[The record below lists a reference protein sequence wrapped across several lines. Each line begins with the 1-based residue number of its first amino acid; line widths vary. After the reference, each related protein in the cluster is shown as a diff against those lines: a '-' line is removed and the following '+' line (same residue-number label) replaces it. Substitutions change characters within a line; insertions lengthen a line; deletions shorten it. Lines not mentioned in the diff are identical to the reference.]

1 MSFTDGLLLT
11 LVNTVAC
18 LMLPK
23 LLSVILTDKTE
34 AEAKVAT
41 QPVSS
46 SEIS

>member
-23 LLSVILTDKTE
+23 LLSVILTDKN
-34 AEAKVAT
+34 EAKVAT

>member
-1 MSFTDGLLLT
+1 MSFIDGLLLT

-23 LLSVILTDKTE
+23 LLSVVLANKTADE
-34 AEAKVAT
+34 VAT

-46 SEIS
+46 SEIA

>member
-1 MSFTDGLLLT
+1 MSFVDGLLLT

-23 LLSVILTDKTE
+23 LLSVILADKTKSE
-34 AEAKVAT
+34 VAT
-41 QPVSS
+41 QPVPS

>member
-1 MSFTDGLLLT
+1 MTLTDGILLT

-23 LLSVILTDKTE
+23 LLSVILADKTKSE
-34 AEAKVAT
+34 VLA

-46 SEIS
+46 SERF